1 MNNQGNNWN
10 DNRSGGG
17 FYPEQEIKRT
27 YTPEEAG
34 HERQRKPVSRFRH
47 RRHRPPNPGVV
58 LILLVFAVVFGVCIY
73 MLASGRSR
81 PVSEE
86 DFLQSAVST
95 NDSEASPIGGNN
107 REQTL
112 TLTEDQ
118 VHTGDLILVNYAY
131 PYTFPADAE
140 AEITSVSTFK
150 NDKYYVRDNTS
161 KLRRSTIEKF
171 NILTDAYYA
180 ATGFSGMQVNSG
192 YRSYQEQVDL
202 YASYVSTN
210 GEEYAKAYVA
220 NPGYSEHHTGLAMDL
235 NVYVKGEGIYYVES
249 YDKCAWYREN
259 CEDYGFILRYPSEK
273 VYITGINYE
282 SWHYRYVGTPHSLI
296 MEERDLCLEEYID
309 FLKSYTCDG
318 TRLLYNTET
327 GTSAPLDVGESYE
340 KGILI
345 YYVQAQPGETKCTVP
360 ADCTYTV
367 SGNNVDGFII
377 TAEKKAS

>member
-131 PYTFPADAE
+131 PYTFPADEE
-140 AEITSVSTFK
+140 A
-150 NDKYYVRDNTS
+150 
-161 KLRRSTIEKF
+161 
-171 NILTDAYYA
+171 
-180 ATGFSGMQVNSG
+180 
-192 YRSYQEQVDL
+192 
-202 YASYVSTN
+202 
-210 GEEYAKAYVA
+210 
-220 NPGYSEHHTGLAMDL
+220 
-235 NVYVKGEGIYYVES
+235 
-249 YDKCAWYREN
+249 
-259 CEDYGFILRYPSEK
+259 
-273 VYITGINYE
+273 
-282 SWHYRYVGTPHSLI
+282 
-296 MEERDLCLEEYID
+296 
-309 FLKSYTCDG
+309 
-318 TRLLYNTET
+318 
-327 GTSAPLDVGESYE
+327 
-340 KGILI
+340 
-345 YYVQAQPGETKCTVP
+345 
-360 ADCTYTV
+360 
-367 SGNNVDGFII
+367 
-377 TAEKKAS
+377 